1 MKLMALG
8 VLALTLTASQ
18 ARAQDGGI
26 AVGATAPNAALET
39 LDGKRIELGTLFG
52 KTPVV
57 LEFWATWCGNCQE
70 LEPTFQEVQ
79 KKYAGKVRFASIA
92 VAINQSP
99 ERVRRWVAR
108 HQPGRDIF
116 YDNAGDA
123 AEEYDAPATSYV
135 VIVDASGRVTYT
147 GVGGKQDLEGEI
159 VKALSGSGAKGQ
171 GPRGG

>member
-1 MKLMALG
+1 MKAVALAT
-8 VLALTLTASQ
+8 LALTLVSSS

-26 AVGATAPNAALET
+26 AVGAAAPTATLQT
-39 LDGKRIELGTLFG
+39 LDGKRIELGTLYG

-57 LEFWATWCGNCQE
+57 LEFWATWCGNCEE
-70 LEPTFQEVQ
+70 LEPTFQAVQ

-108 HQPGRDIF
+108 HKPGREMY
-116 YDNAGDA
+116 YDHAGDA

-135 VIVDASGRVTYT
+135 VIVDATGRVTYT
-147 GVGGKQDLEGEI
+147 GVGGEQDLDGEI
-159 VKALSGSGAKGQ
+159 RKALSGAK
-171 GPRGG
+171 R